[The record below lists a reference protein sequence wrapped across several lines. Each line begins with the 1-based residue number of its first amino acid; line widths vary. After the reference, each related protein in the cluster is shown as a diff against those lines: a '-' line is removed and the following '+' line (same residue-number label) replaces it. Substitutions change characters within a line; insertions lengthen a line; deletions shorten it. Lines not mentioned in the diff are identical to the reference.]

1 MGEIVDAQKYLKM
14 AIAGV
19 IAAVVL
25 VVGYGIYINA
35 ASRRHIEKMEA
46 AQYTVLPV
54 AYADYRDIHAV
65 IDNVNITARAAWM
78 VDVEAQYEGVLDE
91 VRVVQNQRV
100 EKGDVIAVMRN
111 NDLLASIASA
121 EADIE
126 EARAQLMNAEQTASR
141 YKYLLERNAIARQE
155 YDSAVNQRDAARAQL
170 EHRIAQRD
178 LVRSEQGKMVITAP
192 QSANI
197 IHVYREAGKYVRAG
211 EPLFMMADLHTL
223 HAFSVLPHATLRR
236 FLSAGDKFTLEI
248 KPHRLTHKAY
258 PFSGTVPNS
267 GLKLNQFA
275 MTLDRVSPDVSENAD
290 YHEVAWRVENPAGIF
305 EPTYYD
311 GAKILTGNTVKALV
325 IPSRG
330 VRKDAKT
337 GKHFVFTLDGDSKL
351 ARRFVVCG
359 IRDENLT
366 EIVEG
371 LSPGDPAVVAES
383 SGYTEG
389 MMVGVEK
396 YEF

>member
-1 MGEIVDAQKYLKM
+1 MDAQKYLKM

-19 IAAVVL
+19 IAVVVL

-46 AQYTVLPV
+46 AKYTVLPV
-54 AYADYRDIHAV
+54 AYAGYRDIHAI

-78 VDVEAQYEGVLDE
+78 IDVEAQYEGVLDE

-100 EKGDVIAVMRN
+100 EKGDVIATLRN

-121 EADIE
+121 SAEIE
-126 EARAQLMNAEQTASR
+126 EARAKLINAEQTAKR
-141 YKYLLERNAIARQE
+141 YQYLVEKNAISKQE
-155 YDSAVNQRDAARAQL
+155 YDSAINQLDAARAQL
-170 EHRIAQRD
+170 EQRIAQRD
-178 LVRSEQGKMVITAP
+178 MVRSEQGKMVIVAP
-192 QSANI
+192 KSANI
-197 IHVYREAGKYVRAG
+197 IQIYREPGKYVRAG
-211 EPLFMMADLHTL
+211 EPLFMMADLSTL
-223 HAFSVLPHATLRR
+223 NAFSNLSHEALRR
-236 FLSAGDKFTLEI
+236 FLSVGERFILEI
-248 KPHRLTHKAY
+248 KPHRLTHKAF

-267 GLKLNQFA
+267 DLKLNQFA
-275 MTLDRVSPDVSENAD
+275 MTLARVSPDVSENAD

-311 GAKILTGNTVKALV
+311 GAKILSGNTVKALV

-330 VRKDAKT
+330 IRKDAKS
-337 GKHFVFTLDGDSKL
+337 GKTFVYTLDGDSKL
-351 ARRFVVCG
+351 MRRFVVCG

-371 LSPGDPAVVAES
+371 LSAGDPAVIAVP

-389 MMVGVEK
+389 MKVGVEK